1 MINNIL
7 APGLVGLWVSTSNR
21 IDTDD
26 DRLPKISGWLCI
38 FQAFLFIFA
47 NFVTRNSE
55 SRSSFYLSFMTELAY
70 VASISALAI
79 VPSIIIITNLIG
91 FFIWDDFEHLASLM
105 VLNVVT
111 QIGILCQYFFMGYST
126 LFWQDFLRQKNIRE
140 AYRVF

>member
-1 MINNIL
+1 
-7 APGLVGLWVSTSNR
+7 
-21 IDTDD
+21 
-26 DRLPKISGWLCI
+26 
-38 FQAFLFIFA
+38 
-47 NFVTRNSE
+47 
-55 SRSSFYLSFMTELAY
+55 MTELAY

>member
-47 NFVTRNSE
+47 TFVTRNSE
-55 SRSSFYLSFMTELAY
+55 SRSSIYLSFMTELAY

-91 FFIWDDFEHLASLM
+91 FFVWDDFEHLASLM

-111 QIGILCQYFFMGYST
+111 
-126 LFWQDFLRQKNIRE
+126 
-140 AYRVF
+140 